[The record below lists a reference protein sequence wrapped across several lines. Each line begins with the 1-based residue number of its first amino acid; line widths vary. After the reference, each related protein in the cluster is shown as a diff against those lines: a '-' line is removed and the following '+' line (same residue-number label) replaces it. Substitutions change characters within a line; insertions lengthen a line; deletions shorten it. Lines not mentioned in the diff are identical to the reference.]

1 MSAPALVI
9 PRLEIDVIDKNG
21 KMDRN
26 WYKFFALMAKSIGPS
41 LTNSSDLQSFENMD
55 AAGLEALSVSALN
68 IANRA
73 LAAAAAAQAAANQA
87 EADAQQGNI
96 MAWWPGDQK

>member
-1 MSAPALVI
+1 MTAPSLIV
-9 PRLEIDVIDKNG
+9 PRFEIGVIDKNG
-21 KMDRN
+21 NMSRE
-26 WYKFFALMAKSIGPS
+26 WYKFFALIAKSIGPS

-55 AAGLEALSVSALN
+55 AAGVEALSISAIN

-73 LAAAAAAQAAANQA
+73 IAAAAAAQAAANQA

-96 MAWWPGDQK
+96 MAWWPGDAK